1 MQKSDTLHKT
11 SAIFQQKG
19 LDRRGLIYEMKI
31 FLWIFAKLHSDNLQS
46 RRILIYYFLRMN
58 ANAKICVKYTTSWSW
73 QIFFCYWW
81 AKLSWLLECYFLIII
96 KKDGA
101 LIGLHHQEQKLFSS
115 KTFIAESFL
124 WSRISSFFYS
134 KYSKLFMLK

>member
-1 MQKSDTLHKT
+1 MQKGDTLHKT
-11 SAIFQQKG
+11 TANFQQKG

-81 AKLSWLLECYFLIII
+81 AKFSWLLECYFLIII

-101 LIGLHHQEQKLFSS
+101 LIGLHHQGQKLSS
-115 KTFIAESFL
+115 LKTFSVKVFCDQEYL
-124 WSRISSFFYS
+124 RFFIPNTQNFS
-134 KYSKLFMLK
+134 C